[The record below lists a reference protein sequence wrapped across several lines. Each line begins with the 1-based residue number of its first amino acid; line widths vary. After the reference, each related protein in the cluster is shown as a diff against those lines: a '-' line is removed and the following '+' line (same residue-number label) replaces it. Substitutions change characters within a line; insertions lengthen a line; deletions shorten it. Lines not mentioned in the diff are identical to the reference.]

1 MLFWP
6 SIRTAGNVNSFVI
19 GSKEKFETLYPLCVM
34 VMLFFELM
42 FKIFPLTVSSWL
54 VVLCIETKGVWIIT
68 SGGSA
73 FTYEIILE
81 SDAFP
86 TELLAFISI
95 KFCPSSNKTDEVK
108 MSLDGLYKKLV
119 CCNPF
124 TKKEIWL
131 AADTFNTFAETTSW
145 LE

>member
-1 MLFWP
+1 MVLSVRQIIIFLIEILFFFLFLVFFVGLWLIHY
-6 SIRTAGNVNSFVI
+6 IR
-19 GSKEKFETLYPLCVM
+19 
-34 VMLFFELM
+34 LFFELM

-145 LE
+145 LV